1 MSSIRRALSTAGLA
15 LGASLS
21 LLACAEP
28 GSAPRPVASAGAA
41 PVATGGKLAAGRTA
55 LAAGDAIRAESL
67 LNDALREGSKDAITL
82 SLLGVSLDMQ
92 GKQAQAQARYR
103 EALALDPAHAGAR
116 NNLALSLALS
126 GRGSDAVV
134 ILEPLAGGTGA
145 GGRAR
150 HNLAVAYA
158 ASGDATRAAGLLAPE
173 LGGGA
178 TAAADAWRAA
188 LAGS

>member
-28 GSAPRPVASAGAA
+28 GSVPRPVASAAA
-41 PVATGGKLAAGRTA
+41 NASAGGKLAAGRTA
-55 LAAGDAIRAESL
+55 LAAGDAIRAEAL
-67 LNDALREGSKDAITL
+67 LNDALREGPKEAITL

-134 ILEPLAGGTGA
+134 ILEPLAGGAGA

-150 HNLAVAYA
+150 HNLAIAYA
-158 ASGDATRAAGLLAPE
+158 ASGDAARAAGLMAPE

-178 TAAADAWRAA
+178 ASAADAWRAA